1 MCVCVCILETGCEIP
16 FEASDWEDG
25 SLLDLN
31 VVLFCFRIDSNSI
44 SITHFDEFLF
54 PLLLLHSQKVSCFL
68 LFFFFPFF
76 FCSDDFHFDSPGHSR
91 QTSLSVMSKASHLR
105 LCPPTHLAKSLVTLP
120 PRLLGVFGEEVV
132 ANKDGESST
141 ANGQPIPSPQC

>member
-1 MCVCVCILETGCEIP
+1 MIP
-16 FEASDWEDG
+16 IPVITLTQPKSIMFSSFFL
-25 SLLDLN
+25 SL
-31 VVLFCFRIDSNSI
+31 
-44 SITHFDEFLF
+44 
-54 PLLLLHSQKVSCFL
+54 
-68 LFFFFPFF
+68 

-141 ANGQPIPSPQC
+141 ANGQPIPMLVTTPQQSHVFYKMH